1 MMILGVAGG
10 LGPLATAC
18 FLRRCVEMTD
28 AGSDQEHLEIALLN
42 RPSTPDRTAYILD
55 RSQPDPLP
63 ALTAAVKALEGLGAG
78 RIAIPCVTAH
88 YFLAPLQQVVRVP
101 ILNALEEA
109 ALCLQRE
116 GVSRVGILATEGTV
130 RTGLLQKALARREI
144 AAVTPDRVNQ
154 RRVTDIIYRDIKAG
168 RPADADAFAW
178 VSDSLLKKGCQCI
191 LLGCTELSVAREEL
205 RLGGG
210 YLDILDVLA
219 RASVLSCGACLKP
232 AYKTLISVQRE
243 ETLPSI

>member
-1 MMILGVAGG
+1 M
-10 LGPLATAC
+10 
-18 FLRRCVEMTD
+18 
-28 AGSDQEHLEIALLN
+28 
-42 RPSTPDRTAYILD
+42 
-55 RSQPDPLP
+55 
-63 ALTAAVKALEGLGAG
+63 
-78 RIAIPCVTAH
+78 
-88 YFLAPLQQVVRVP
+88 
-101 ILNALEEA
+101 
-109 ALCLQRE
+109 
-116 GVSRVGILATEGTV
+116 SRVGILATEGTV